1 MEDARA
7 FLKGFKDVVKEVLK
21 YFKSKILK
29 KVPPGSFMGVP
40 STTSTN

>member
-21 YFKSKILK
+21 YFKGIL
-29 KVPPGSFMGVP
+29 KVPPGSFKGVP